1 MNDIRKIDQRSLDTL
16 QEISVRTFSDTFA
29 KDNKPEDLANYLTHA
44 YSKEKLGRELV
55 NPNSEF
61 YFIYSQDQL
70 AGYIKLNVNEAQ
82 TEDLDKNG
90 LEIERIYIDS
100 AFKRLGLGKK
110 LYELALQRAEELNKT
125 SIWLGVWE
133 KNFPAIEFYNKMGF
147 THVGQHAFFMGE
159 DEQVD
164 FIMQKKLTK

>member
-1 MNDIRKIDQRSLDTL
+1 MDKIQKIDSRSLETL
-16 QEISVRTFSDTFA
+16 REISIQTFSDTFA
-29 KDNKPEDLANYLTHA
+29 KDNKPEDMENYLTKA
-44 YSKEKLGRELV
+44 YSTEKLAKELA
-55 NPNSEF
+55 NEASEF

-70 AGYIKLNVNEAQ
+70 AGYIKLNVNAAQ
-82 TEDLDKNG
+82 TEDIDENG

-110 LYELALQRAEELNKT
+110 LYELALQRASELNKT

-133 KNFPAIEFYNKMGF
+133 KNFPAIEFYKKLGF
-147 THVGQHAFFMGE
+147 TRVGQHAFFMGE

-164 FIMQKKLTK
+164 FIMQKRLTK